1 MRVLVWGMQNNLGGT
16 EAVIENIVSSL
27 NGRIDFDFIVY
38 EGIPNHR
45 DVLVG
50 TNRAVIVPAKR
61 RDYRG
66 YRAAMEQYFEDNS
79 AQYDAVWSNLNILN
93 NIDVLK
99 LAYEHGIPR
108 RILHAHSTGN
118 EGALHQRI
126 LNRMNRRT
134 IDEYVNERWACSRS
148 VGNALF
154 GNKLFTVVPN
164 AIDMGKYAFDGEARQ
179 RVREELD
186 LGDRFVVGAI
196 GRLAP
201 IKNHGFL
208 LRATA
213 ELVKE
218 DPRAALVIAGEGE
231 LLGSLSRQAEQLG
244 INDNVVFP
252 GPRSDVPALLSAFDV
267 YAMPSHFEGVPVS
280 FIEAQAS
287 GIPCI
292 VSSAIG
298 DEAIISGA
306 VEKLATDSPEAWAK
320 ALLHAPCGRFAPDEE
335 LASRYDLARLGDFMA
350 SLFGIQDAKEHSAS

>member
-16 EAVIENIVSSL
+16 EAVIENIVTSL
-27 NGRIDFDFIVY
+27 DGRIDFDFIVY
-38 EGIPNHR
+38 EDISNHR
-45 DVLVG
+45 DVLIG
-50 TNRAVIVPAKR
+50 ANRTVIVPSKR

-66 YRAAMEQYFEDNS
+66 YKSTLEQYFENNS
-79 AQYDAVWSNLNILN
+79 ARYDAVWANLNILN

-118 EGALHQRI
+118 DGALHQRI
-126 LNRMNRRT
+126 LDKVNRRT
-134 IDEYVNERWACSRS
+134 IDEYANERWACSRNA
-148 VGNALF
+148 GNALF
-154 GNKLFTVVPN
+154 GNKPFTVVPN
-164 AIDMGKYAFDGEARQ
+164 AIDLDRYAFDEEARQ

-201 IKNHGFL
+201 SKNHGFL

-218 DPRAALVIAGEGE
+218 DPHAALVIAGEGR

-244 INDNVVFP
+244 ISANVVFP
-252 GPRSDVPALLSAFDV
+252 GPRNDVPALLSAFDV

-280 FIEAQAS
+280 LVEAQAS

-292 VSSAIG
+292 ISSAIG

-320 ALLHAPCGRFAPDEE
+320 ALLHAPRGRFAPDEE
-335 LASRYDLARLGDFMA
+335 LASRYDLNRLGDFMA